1 MNDWELVYTST
12 LPHRVEI
19 VLEVLKDQDIEAVKL
34 DKRDSSYTML
44 GEIEVYTKKE
54 DAYFVQFSMQTN
66 VLCHPILILK
76 RS

>member
-1 MNDWELVYTST
+1 MTDWELIYTST

-54 DAYFVQFSMQTN
+54 DA
-66 VLCHPILILK
+66 ILAKIIIEQNQL
-76 RS
+76 

>member
-1 MNDWELVYTST
+1 MNDWELVYTSA

-54 DAYFVQFSMQTN
+54 DA
-66 VLCHPILILK
+66 ILAKIIIEHNQL
-76 RS
+76 

>member
-54 DAYFVQFSMQTN
+54 DA
-66 VLCHPILILK
+66 ILAKIIIEQNQL
-76 RS
+76 

>member
-1 MNDWELVYTST
+1 MNDWELVYTSA

-54 DAYFVQFSMQTN
+54 DA
-66 VLCHPILILK
+66 ILAKIIIDQNQL
-76 RS
+76 

>member
-12 LPHRVEI
+12 LPHRIEI
-19 VLEVLKDQDIEAVKL
+19 VIEVLKDQDIEAVKL

-54 DAYFVQFSMQTN
+54 DA
-66 VLCHPILILK
+66 ILAKIIIEQNQL
-76 RS
+76 

>member
-44 GEIEVYTKKE
+44 GEMEVYTKKE
-54 DAYFVQFSMQTN
+54 DA
-66 VLCHPILILK
+66 ILAKIIIEQ
-76 RS
+76 

>member
-12 LPHRVEI
+12 LPHRIEI
-19 VLEVLKDQDIEAVKL
+19 VIEVLKDQDIEAVKL

-54 DAYFVQFSMQTN
+54 DA
-66 VLCHPILILK
+66 ILAKIIIDQNQL
-76 RS
+76 

>member
-12 LPHRVEI
+12 LPRVEI

-54 DAYFVQFSMQTN
+54 DA
-66 VLCHPILILK
+66 ILAKIIIEQNQL
-76 RS
+76 

>member
-44 GEIEVYTKKE
+44 GEMEVYTKKE
-54 DAYFVQFSMQTN
+54 DA
-66 VLCHPILILK
+66 ILAKIIIEQNQL
-76 RS
+76 

>member
-1 MNDWELVYTST
+1 MTGWELIYTST
-12 LPHRVEI
+12 LPHQVEI

-54 DAYFVQFSMQTN
+54 DA
-66 VLCHPILILK
+66 ILAKIIIEQNQL
-76 RS
+76 